1 MKDLVR
7 IREWEWR
14 AAWMQASERVRTG
27 WGRVEGESFS
37 LSLIRRWRRVGRV
50 VRITH
55 FGYISISV
63 VWA

>member
-1 MKDLVR
+1 MKYLVR